1 MLLSV
6 MEVINTKMSTTT
18 KQRFLVKW
26 TAVEGTMSF
35 NYMAS
40 CKVSWLMLIF
50 SWPPLWP
57 PFSTIMDL
65 FFPHRRKTHEVQGQS
80 RPRLPRV
87 ALKHPGCVESA
98 GIACL
103 RDRNR
108 SVPFFGSWRCGQDV
122 EMWGFD
128 LRYVRWQGNMVEKL
142 KAWKMWQIT
151 CGLECWNYVGRKM
164 WTRAIVGIVES
175 LWKEQTSVFLVESM
189 PFVGARIPTNTQLVT
204 QSWNRSSLLPFTPVH
219 PTFSFQI
226 LEHHFSLMFCFP
238 YVAQLTKKHVH
249 DPCRTK
255 KNIPQQC
262 KTIINDITDLYNI
275 DYRR

>member
-1 MLLSV
+1 
-6 MEVINTKMSTTT
+6 
-18 KQRFLVKW
+18 
-26 TAVEGTMSF
+26 
-35 NYMAS
+35 MAS

-50 SWPPLWP
+50 SWHPLRP

-65 FFPHRRKTHEVQGQS
+65 FFPHRKKTHEVQGQS
-80 RPRLPRV
+80 SPRLPRV

-175 LWKEQTSVFLVESM
+175 LWKEQTFVFLVGSM

-204 QSWNRSSLLPFTPVH
+204 QSWNRSSLLPWTAPVH
-219 PTFSFQI
+219 PTFSWNRNGFAFSDI
-226 LEHHFSLMFCFP
+226 GASFFTDVLFSLRCP
-238 YVAQLTKKHVH
+238 AHKKHVH

-275 DYRR
+275 DVKYRFA

>member
-1 MLLSV
+1 MNSRRRYN
-6 MEVINTKMSTTT
+6 VIQLIWHLARLVDWCWFSHDLHCDLH
-18 KQRFLVKW
+18 FLP
-26 TAVEGTMSF
+26 
-35 NYMAS
+35 
-40 CKVSWLMLIF
+40 SWIF
-50 SWPPLWP
+50 
-57 PFSTIMDL
+57 FSPTE
-65 FFPHRRKTHEVQGQS
+65 KKAHEVQGQS
-80 RPRLPRV
+80 SPRLPRV
-87 ALKHPGCVESA
+87 ALKHPGCVHPQ

-103 RDRNR
+103 RDRNL

-175 LWKEQTSVFLVESM
+175 LWKEQTFVFLVGSM

-219 PTFSFQI
+219 PTFSYRNGFA
-226 LEHHFSLMFCFP
+226 FSDIGASFFHWCSVF
-238 YVAQLTKKHVH
+238 LTLPSSQKTWTHSLQDEEKH
-249 DPCRTK
+249 PPTM
-255 KNIPQQC
+255 
-262 KTIINDITDLYNI
+262 
-275 DYRR
+275 